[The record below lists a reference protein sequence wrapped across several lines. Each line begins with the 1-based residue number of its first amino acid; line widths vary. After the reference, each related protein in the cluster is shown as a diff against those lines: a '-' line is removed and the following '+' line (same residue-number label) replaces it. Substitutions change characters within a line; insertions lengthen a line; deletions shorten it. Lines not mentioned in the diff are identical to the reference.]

1 MNKPDVRRFKLGEE
15 VGILSVWLVV
25 LLAMCLLSDRF
36 RTYGNLQILLLN
48 GSVIAFLALGQAF
61 VLLTGGVDL
70 STGFTVGETGV
81 LWTVMQPVGVPWPDC
96 SFIPLFP
103 GVLLWP
109 FYRAIVL
116 YPYISRF

>member
-25 LLAMCLLSDRF
+25 LLAMCLLSERF

-61 VLLTGGVDL
+61 VLLTGGIDL
-70 STGFTVGETGV
+70 FTRFPLRMTGV
-81 LWTVMQPVGVPWPDC
+81 LFTFLMSVRLAWPGS
-96 SFIPLFP
+96 SFIALSLRVPL
-103 GVLLWP
+103 GL
-109 FYRAIVL
+109 FYGAV
-116 YPYISRF
+116 